1 MRLRLSTIC
10 RKSQNKNYL
19 RIRYLFSSLKWNKFM
34 FAFTYMPQDIYLQNR
49 LRKIFDSA
57 NVLSVK
63 ELYSARKK
71 GCAVRVILKLIPEIR

>member
-1 MRLRLSTIC
+1 
-10 RKSQNKNYL
+10 
-19 RIRYLFSSLKWNKFM
+19 M
-34 FAFTYMPQDIYLQNR
+34 FAFTDMSQDIYLQNR
-49 LRKIFDSA
+49 LRKICA